1 MNAQKYNPDVLT
13 CLANL
18 SNDEVFTP
26 PDVANRMLD
35 TLPNELWSNPEA
47 KFLDPFCKSGVFLRE
62 IAKRLLK
69 GLESQI
75 PDLQERIDHIMHHQL
90 YGIGITELTA
100 YLSRRSLY
108 CSTRADGK
116 HSVTEFPDENGNIF
130 FEEISHTWDK
140 AGKCIYCGVSS
151 ENFGEEKRE
160 GLSQHAYAFIH
171 DKNPYENMNF
181 DVIIGN
187 PPYQMSDGGGTGD
200 SAKPIY
206 HKFIQQAIK
215 LNPHY
220 LCMIIPSRWMKGG
233 KGLDEF
239 REDMIKDTRLS
250 YIYDFESANEVFSG
264 INLDGGVNY
273 FLWDRDYSGE
283 CHYYLYESVDKPSSY
298 RFETLD
304 KNNSG
309 IVIRDGVAN
318 DILKKISEVHQD
330 YMNNGDNFSSLIS
343 PKDFFTNKQWLTS
356 SWDGFTNTPNQDY
369 NIKYYPNKTLLKDGM
384 DFGWI
389 NINQIPKNRETKDLH
404 KVFIPAAGGS
414 GTDTQ
419 VLGHPFYGEPN
430 SVCSQTYL
438 VIGYNP
444 KEHHF
449 TKEECFGIISYIKT
463 RFFRYLVSI
472 KKKTQNGPRGVYQF
486 VPLQDFTKEWTDEE
500 LYKKYGLTEEEI
512 AYIES
517 LVEERKEEE

>member
-18 SNDEVFTP
+18 SSDEVFTP

-140 AGKCIYCGVSS
+140 AGKCIYCGVGS

-160 GLSQHAYAFIH
+160 GLAQHAYAFIH

-187 PPYQMSDGGGTGD
+187 PPYQLNVGVESK
-200 SAKPIY
+200 SFAIAIY
-206 HKFIQQAIK
+206 QKFIQQAIK
-215 LNPHY
+215 LNPRY
-220 LCMIIPSRWMKGG
+220 LCMIVPSRWFSGG
-233 KGLDEF
+233 RGLDDF
-239 REDMIKDTRLS
+239 RDEMLNDKRLKEIHDYPDAS
-250 YIYDFESANEVFSG
+250 DLFSG
-264 INLDGGVNY
+264 VEVKGGVNY
-273 FLWDRDYSGE
+273 FLWDRDYNGDCRVVSYEKGE
-283 CHYYLYESVDKPSSY
+283 IISEMTRPLKEDGADI
-298 RFETLD
+298 F
-304 KNNSG
+304 
-309 IVIRDGVAN
+309 IRDNQAISIYHKV
-318 DILKKISEVHQD
+318 KKINEKSFSEIVSVQTPFGLLSSFKAYKKEPFD
-330 YMNNGDNFSSLIS
+330 NAIKVYGNNYVGYIS
-343 PKDFFTNKQWLTS
+343 NNLD
-356 SWDGFTNTPNQDY
+356 
-369 NIKYYPNKTLLKDGM
+369 IKNEHWVDA
-384 DFGWI
+384 
-389 NINQIPKNRETKDLH
+389 H
-404 KVFIPAAGGS
+404 KVIVPKAIGS
-414 GTDTQ
+414 GNLQTDL
-419 VLGHPFYGEPN
+419 VKPIYAEPN
-430 SVCSQTYL
+430 SCCTQTYL
-438 VIGYNP
+438 VIGPFAN
-444 KEHHF
+444 
-449 TKEECFGIISYIKT
+449 EERCKNVMSYIQTK
-463 RFFRYLVSI
+463 FFHFMLGL
-472 KKKTQNGPRGVYQF
+472 KKITQDGMRGVYQF
-486 VPLQDFTKEWTDEE
+486 VPQQKFDKPWTDEE

-512 AYIES
+512 AYIEKM
-517 LVEERKEEE
+517 VRPME

>member
-116 HSVTEFPDENGNIF
+116 HSVTEFPDESGNIY
-130 FEEISHTWDK
+130 FEEIAHTWDK
-140 AGKCIYCGVSS
+140 AGKCIYCGTSS

-160 GLSQHAYAFIH
+160 GLSQHAYALIH

-187 PPYQMSDGGGTGD
+187 PPYQLNDGGGSG
-200 SAKPIY
+200 AAAMPIY
-206 HKFIQQAIK
+206 QKFIQQAKK

-220 LCMIIPSRWMKGG
+220 LCMIVPSRWFAGGRGLDGFRKEMLDDRRLKEIHDYHDASDLFSGVEVKGG
-233 KGLDEF
+233 
-239 REDMIKDTRLS
+239 I
-250 YIYDFESANEVFSG
+250 
-264 INLDGGVNY
+264 NY
-273 FLWDRDYSGE
+273 FLWQNDYEGDCLIKTYEKGE
-283 CHYYLYESVDKPSSY
+283 C
-298 RFETLD
+298 
-304 KNNSG
+304 
-309 IVIRDGVAN
+309 
-318 DILKKISEVHQD
+318 ISEMKRPLKEDLTDVFIRYNEAISILRKVQVHQEKS
-330 YMNNGDNFSSLIS
+330 FSEVVSSLRPFGLRTFI
-343 PKDFFTNKQWLTS
+343 KGNTNPYKNE
-356 SWDGFTNTPNQDY
+356 D
-369 NIKYYPNKTLLKDGM
+369 NILLYQTKGTAYYKRSEILQNIH
-384 DFGWI
+384 WI
-389 NINQIPKNRETKDLH
+389 DAH
-404 KVFIPAAGGS
+404 KVIVPKAVGKGNPQEDLVKPIYAG
-414 GTDTQ
+414 
-419 VLGHPFYGEPN
+419 PN
-430 SVCSQTYL
+430 TACTETYL
-438 VIGYNP
+438 VIGPFAN
-444 KEHHF
+444 KERC
-449 TKEECFGIISYIKT
+449 ENVMSYIQTK
-463 RFFRYLVSI
+463 FFHFMLTL
-472 KKKTQNGPRGVYQF
+472 KKNTQDLFKNTYQF
-486 VPLQDFTKEWTDEE
+486 VPQQKFDKPWTDEE
-500 LYKKYGLTEEEI
+500 LYEKYSLTEEEI
-512 AYIES
+512 AYIEKM
-517 LVEERKEEE
+517 VRPME

>member
-26 PDVANRMLD
+26 PDVANKMLD

-47 KFLDPFCKSGVFLRE
+47 KFLDPFCKTGVFLRE

-140 AGKCIYCGVSS
+140 AGKCIYCGVGS

-160 GLSQHAYAFIH
+160 GLAQHAYAFIH

-187 PPYQMSDGGGTGD
+187 PPYQLNVGVESK
-200 SAKPIY
+200 SFAIAIY
-206 HKFIQQAIK
+206 QKFIQQAIK
-215 LNPHY
+215 LNPRY
-220 LCMIIPSRWMKGG
+220 LCMIVPSRWFSGG
-233 KGLDEF
+233 RGLDDF
-239 REDMIKDTRLS
+239 RDEMLNDKRLKEIHDYPDAS
-250 YIYDFESANEVFSG
+250 DLFSG
-264 INLDGGVNY
+264 VEVKGGVNY
-273 FLWDRDYSGE
+273 FLWDRDYNGDCRVVSYEKGE
-283 CHYYLYESVDKPSSY
+283 IISEMTRPLKEDGADI
-298 RFETLD
+298 F
-304 KNNSG
+304 
-309 IVIRDGVAN
+309 IRDNQAISIYHKV
-318 DILKKISEVHQD
+318 KKINEKSFSEIVSVQTPFGLLSSFKAYKKEPFD
-330 YMNNGDNFSSLIS
+330 NAIKVYGNNYVGYIS
-343 PKDFFTNKQWLTS
+343 NNLD
-356 SWDGFTNTPNQDY
+356 
-369 NIKYYPNKTLLKDGM
+369 IKNEHWVDA
-384 DFGWI
+384 
-389 NINQIPKNRETKDLH
+389 H
-404 KVFIPAAGGS
+404 KVIVPKAIGS
-414 GTDTQ
+414 GNLQTDL
-419 VLGHPFYGEPN
+419 VKPIYAEPN
-430 SVCSQTYL
+430 SCCTQTYL
-438 VIGYNP
+438 VIGPFAN
-444 KEHHF
+444 
-449 TKEECFGIISYIKT
+449 EERCKNVMSYIQTK
-463 RFFRYLVSI
+463 FFHFMLGL
-472 KKKTQNGPRGVYQF
+472 KKITQDGMRGVYQF
-486 VPLQDFTKEWTDEE
+486 VPQQKFDKPWTDEE

-512 AYIES
+512 AYIEKM
-517 LVEERKEEE
+517 VRPME

>member
-116 HSVTEFPDENGNIF
+116 HSVTEFPDENGNIY
-130 FEEISHTWDK
+130 FEEIAHTWDK

-160 GLSQHAYAFIH
+160 GLSQHAYALIH

-187 PPYQMSDGGGTGD
+187 PPYQLNVGVESK
-200 SAKPIY
+200 SFAIAIY
-206 HKFIQQAIK
+206 QKFIQQAKK
-215 LNPHY
+215 LNPQY
-220 LCMIIPSRWMKGG
+220 LCMIVPSRWFSGG
-233 KGLDEF
+233 RGLDDF
-239 REDMIKDTRLS
+239 RDEMLNDRRLKEIHDYPDAS
-250 YIYDFESANEVFSG
+250 DLFSG
-264 INLDGGVNY
+264 VEVKGGVNY
-273 FLWDRDYSGE
+273 FLWDRDYNGDCRVVSYEKGE
-283 CHYYLYESVDKPSSY
+283 IISEMTRPLKEDGSDI
-298 RFETLD
+298 F
-304 KNNSG
+304 
-309 IVIRDGVAN
+309 IRDNQAISIYHKV
-318 DILKKISEVHQD
+318 KKINEKSFSEIVSVQTPFGLLSSFKAYKKEPFD
-330 YMNNGDNFSSLIS
+330 NAIKVYGNNYVGYIS
-343 PKDFFTNKQWLTS
+343 NNLDIKNKHWV
-356 SWDGFTNTPNQDY
+356 DA
-369 NIKYYPNKTLLKDGM
+369 
-384 DFGWI
+384 
-389 NINQIPKNRETKDLH
+389 H
-404 KVFIPAAGGS
+404 KVIVPKAIGS
-414 GTDTQ
+414 GNLQTDL
-419 VLGHPFYGEPN
+419 VKPIYAEPN
-430 SVCSQTYL
+430 SCCTQTYL
-438 VIGYNP
+438 VIGPFAN
-444 KEHHF
+444 
-449 TKEECFGIISYIKT
+449 EERCKNVMSYIQTK
-463 RFFRYLVSI
+463 FFHFMLGL
-472 KKKTQNGPRGVYQF
+472 KKITQDGMRGVYQF
-486 VPLQDFTKEWTDEE
+486 VPQQKFDKPWTDEE
-500 LYKKYGLTEEEI
+500 LYEKYGLTEEEI
-512 AYIES
+512 AYIEKM
-517 LVEERKEEE
+517 VRPME

>member
-116 HSVTEFPDENGNIF
+116 HSVTEFPDESGNIF
-130 FEEISHTWDK
+130 FEEIAHTWDK

-160 GLSQHAYAFIH
+160 GLAQHAYALIH

-187 PPYQMSDGGGTGD
+187 PPYQMTFGLDGKN
-200 SAKPIY
+200 SSNAKSIY
-206 HKFIQQAIK
+206 HLFIDGAIK
-215 LNPHY
+215 LNPKY
-220 LCMIIPSRWMKGG
+220 ICMIVPSRWMTKTSQAIPDEWVDRMLSSNKFRIIHDFLDAKG
-233 KGLDEF
+233 
-239 REDMIKDTRLS
+239 I
-250 YIYDFESANEVFSG
+250 FSG
-264 INLDGGVNY
+264 TPPMGGVNY
-273 FLWDRDYSGE
+273 FLWDRDYNGE
-283 CHYYLYESVDKPSSY
+283 CHYYLYESADKPSSH
-298 RFETLD
+298 RFELLD

-309 IVIRDGVAN
+309 IVIRDSFAN
-318 DILKKISEVHQD
+318 DILKKITEVHQD
-330 YMNNGDNFSSLIS
+330 YMNNGENFSSLVS
-343 PKDFFTNKQWLTS
+343 PKHFFDNSIFLTS
-356 SWDGFTNTPNQDY
+356 NWNGFTNTPNQDY
-369 NIKYYPNKTLLKDGM
+369 NIKYYPNKTLLKDGA

-404 KVFIPAAGGS
+404 KVFIPAANGS
-414 GTDTQ
+414 PTM
-419 VLGHPFYGEPN
+419 VLGCPFYGEPN

-512 AYIES
+512 AYIEEM
-517 LVEERKEEE
+517 VRPME